1 MRGSPGSITGHIE
14 EADCLVVVA
23 VVGGAN
29 RQENPNSDVQLQPS
43 DCTQSQVLKGGK
55 AEDVDLDSCVCDS
68 LGVDLRGIC
77 SLGDFGFA
85 WGCAVGLWTLRCTY
99 VSSWS
104 QRATGSVGE
113 GLG

>member
-43 DCTQSQVLKGGK
+43 DCTSDLDLHLDEGVVVESQGLEGGE
-55 AEDVDLDSCVCDS
+55 AEDVN
-68 LGVDLRGIC
+68 LGPV
-77 SLGDFGFA
+77 SATA
-85 WGCAVGLWTLRCTY
+85 WVLTSGEFVAWPTLVLHGGWAVGLWTLRC
-99 VSSWS
+99 
-104 QRATGSVGE
+104 A
-113 GLG
+113 